1 MEESASVTM
10 QDVTACS
17 LFCLLI
23 AYILE
28 IFEKMDA
35 SIISDMYESHLTIES

>member
-10 QDVTACS
+10 QDVTDCS
-17 LFCLLI
+17 LVCLLI

-28 IFEKMDA
+28 IFEKMDT